1 LLAPAFTFEKTA
13 SGFRS
18 NFFELTSKYFPIVK
32 SWLYFLIVYS
42 AFGFGFHLR
51 AESANAKLETTGRSS
66 GFSEVNHTDTN
77 LLAETD
83 REEYGYHKTDDSSRP
98 DDTLT
103 SHVNDSAFQ
112 TGYVNSSNQ
121 FAATFSDAGAGGAD
135 PKALAALTSI
145 SGGFDAGG
153 GGSGGSGSGAG
164 GTLTFHSPPPGGG
177 SGNGTGP
184 ILTFNGPGG
193 DGGGTVAPGGGDG
206 VDSVH
211 PGFAPES
218 PAFAVVSSICACTA
232 LWVCRRKRAHD

>member
-1 LLAPAFTFEKTA
+1 M
-13 SGFRS
+13 
-18 NFFELTSKYFPIVK
+18 K

-42 AFGFGFHLR
+42 VFGFGFHLR
-51 AESANAKLETTGRSS
+51 AESANAKPETTGRSS
-66 GFSEVNHTDTN
+66 GFSEVNHTATN
-77 LLAETD
+77 LLAEVD

-153 GGSGGSGSGAG
+153 GGGGGSGGSGSGAG

-193 DGGGTVAPGGGDG
+193 DGGGTVASGGGDG